1 MTVLPTKEEKGTA
14 RRAATRPGALAV
26 AFAAL
31 LLGQVAGRADAD
43 APAAAPSPWT
53 NYNEGVLAYAR
64 RDYTAA
70 RQRWQDLSLEPL
82 PRGLRRQVWF
92 QLGNA
97 EFRLGEPLEAN
108 TPEQAAE
115 LWRRS
120 CEDYRVV
127 LTAKPRD
134 TATRHNLTLVERR
147 LARLLRKLGNE
158 SFASAKDKP
167 LDDAI
172 QRLTAATE
180 DLNEAVTLTPEDRE
194 LRADRDRAD
203 QALREKLLERARQAE
218 AQGDDSARQ
227 ENAWS
232 EQRAEEQYRGALE
245 DLANARREPAEKTTT
260 PAAPAATP
268 TAALDQSVA
277 QAEERVTRKLAD
289 LLTRIGQR
297 EQKEGQQTSQ
307 WNPDQALDHYET
319 ALDRFQA
326 AQELQRDNEA
336 ARKGEREVRAAMEQL
351 HVREGQSA
359 LQQGREALRRQ
370 DPAAAPE
377 LTTALGHFESAL
389 ELNQGNAE
397 AAKGAA
403 EARRLLPEAL
413 ALAGQEEMQAGDRA
427 EPDSPSDALGHYQQ
441 SETQF
446 QQALELKPG
455 HAKAERGLREV
466 EPKLA
471 RLRDKLAKQAE
482 SANQPGQPHQPA
494 QSLQDLLGQVNE
506 RERNT
511 DAERQRQRARKDTNS
526 RKHYPDW

>member
-1 MTVLPTKEEKGTA
+1 MTVRPANAKMGK
-14 RRAATRPGALAV
+14 RRRTVLRNAAIAV
-26 AFAAL
+26 AFTGL
-31 LLGQVAGRADAD
+31 LLGQITGRADAT

-53 NYNEGVLAYAR
+53 NYNEGVQAYAR
-64 RDYTAA
+64 HDYADA
-70 RQRWQDLSLEPL
+70 LQRWQDLSLEPL

-120 CEDYRVV
+120 SEDYRVV
-127 LTAKPRD
+127 LTARPRD
-134 TATRHNLTLVERR
+134 AATRHNLALVERR
-147 LARLLRKLGNE
+147 LARLLQKLGNE
-158 SFASAKDKP
+158 SFASAKDRP

-172 QRLTAATE
+172 NRLTAATE
-180 DLNEAVTLTPEDRE
+180 DLNEAVTLAPQDRE
-194 LRADRDRAD
+194 IRADRDRAD
-203 QALREKLLERARQAE
+203 QALREKLLERARQTE
-218 AQGDDSARQ
+218 AQGDDAARQ

-232 EQRAEEQYRGALE
+232 EQRAEEQYRNALE
-245 DLANARREPAEKTTT
+245 DLANARREPAEK
-260 PAAPAATP
+260 ATP
-268 TAALDQSVA
+268 PMALDQSVA
-277 QAEERVTRKLAD
+277 QAEERVTRKLAE
-289 LLTRIGQR
+289 LLTRMGQR
-297 EQKEGQQTSQ
+297 EQKEGRQASQ

-326 AQELQRDNEA
+326 AQELQPGNEA
-336 ARKGEREVRAAMEQL
+336 ARQGEREVRAAMEQL
-351 HVREGQSA
+351 HVREGQNA

-370 DPAAAPE
+370 DPVAAPE
-377 LTTALGHFESAL
+377 LTTALGHFEAAL
-389 ELNQGNAE
+389 ELNSGNAE

-446 QQALELKPG
+446 QEALELKPG
-455 HAKAERGLREV
+455 HSKAEKGLREV

-482 SANQPGQPHQPA
+482 SANQANQPHQPA
-494 QSLQDLLGQVNE
+494 QSLQNLLGQVNE
-506 RERNT
+506 RERDT